1 MYIFNLYITWF
12 KSIKSGYYQD
22 KEIREI
28 KINIILHHIKKGGF
42 Y

>member
-22 KEIREI
+22 KEMKEN
-28 KINIILHHIKKGGF
+28 KNKHNSSPH
-42 Y
+42 